1 MQSYRVGSYES
12 ITKSKDIG
20 GAFGG
25 EVSPFVGIKKEYAKS
40 RLTYSFV
47 YKVYKPNDFLVFYF
61 CNLSALSFNLAARA
75 SLSGWVE
82 NICCMREAFSPP
94 ALESSTSFVN
104 AFDMA

>member
-1 MQSYRVGSYES
+1 MNLSPKVRILGVLL
-12 ITKSKDIG
+12 G
-20 GAFGG
+20 GD
-25 EVSPFVGIKKEYAKS
+25 VSPFVGIKKEYVK
-40 RLTYSFV
+40 RLLTYSFV
-47 YKVYKPNDFLVFYF
+47 CKVYKPNDFLVCYF

-94 ALESSTSFVN
+94 VLESSTSFVN